1 MKFAIFLPLRKKRK
15 MKKEVSS
22 YVSIRMYY
30 AAERGREKGRSR
42 KVILYGEQVF
52 KAFKTQKVNTWKMNI
67 FLNINRYVFFVNLIN
82 MQFLYSTLY

>member
-1 MKFAIFLPLRKKRK
+1 MFPFGCITRRNVGVKKAVLAK
-15 MKKEVSS
+15 WS
-22 YVSIRMYY
+22 
-30 AAERGREKGRSR
+30 
-42 KVILYGEQVF
+42 ILYGEQVF